1 MTRLAVLL
9 STFGYAGLFPFAP
22 GTVGSLAGLVVYAG
36 LWWSGAP
43 SSGLAAAIAVVF
55 GVGIWS
61 ATAAERHFG
70 ATDPGPVVIDEVAGM
85 LITLFLVPVSV
96 TGAAAG
102 FILFRL
108 FDIVKPF
115 PAGRLERLPGGLGVM
130 CDDAMAGLYANMCLR
145 ALWWAMPA
153 WIV

>member
-36 LWWSGAP
+36 LGWSGAS

-55 GVGIWS
+55 GAGIWS

-85 LITLFLVPVSV
+85 LITLFLVPASG

-102 FILFRL
+102 FVLFRL
-108 FDIVKPF
+108 FDIVKTL
-115 PAGRLERLPGGLGVM
+115 PAGRAGG
-130 CDDAMAGLYANMCLR
+130 
-145 ALWWAMPA
+145 
-153 WIV
+153 